1 MTDSTAPLAAQT
13 ALVTA
18 LARML
23 GAGGQPA
30 QCFDTHISWVLVA
43 GGYAYKIKKA
53 VKLDFLDC
61 STLAARRR
69 LCEEEL
75 RLNRRL
81 SPTLYVDV
89 VAVTGDAAQPRLGD
103 DGKGE
108 AIEYAVRMHA
118 FAQTALWS
126 RRLDEGSLSV
136 QEVDALAD
144 LLGRFHQQ
152 AAAASAGTAWGRP
165 ESLAATA
172 AATFD
177 AIARLAPD
185 QASQATLAR
194 LRAWD
199 AAEHRRLAPEFAAR
213 KDAGMVRECH
223 GDLHLGNIVTT
234 GGGVGV
240 FDCIEFSEPL
250 RWIDVINDLAFAY
263 MDLACR
269 QRRDL
274 ATRLLNGYLAQTGD
288 YAGLVLLAYY
298 SMHRALVRCLVMLL
312 RAAQAVSEVARDA
325 ARREA
330 LAYLAH
336 AARLTGAPKPAVLIT
351 HGCSGSGKT
360 TFSREAAA
368 LLGAVHL
375 RSDIERKRLHGL
387 QPLDRSG
394 AAHASPLYDADAT
407 RRTYERLLALTRAV
421 AAAGMVALVDAAFLD
436 AAQRRPFARYAARA
450 KLPFRIFDLRASP
463 AVMMQRLAL
472 RANAGADASDADA
485 AVLARQLAH
494 ARPLSDAEM
503 AHAIAVDADR
513 LSPGDVAGLCM
524 ALAHALGI
532 DCQPSPDTQ
541 NGHKAQEAHGGG
553 FAGQIDASQGHARGS
568 S

>member
-1 MTDSTAPLAAQT
+1 MTDSTAPPAAQT

-213 KDAGMVRECH
+213 KDAGMVA
-223 GDLHLGNIVTT
+223 N
-234 GGGVGV
+234 
-240 FDCIEFSEPL
+240 
-250 RWIDVINDLAFAY
+250 
-263 MDLACR
+263 
-269 QRRDL
+269 
-274 ATRLLNGYLAQTGD
+274 ATATSTS
-288 YAGLVLLAYY
+288 AT
-298 SMHRALVRCLVMLL
+298 S
-312 RAAQAVSEVARDA
+312 S
-325 ARREA
+325 
-330 LAYLAH
+330 
-336 AARLTGAPKPAVLIT
+336 PP
-351 HGCSGSGKT
+351 
-360 TFSREAAA
+360 
-368 LLGAVHL
+368 
-375 RSDIERKRLHGL
+375 
-387 QPLDRSG
+387 G
-394 AAHASPLYDADAT
+394 AASGYSTASSSAS
-407 RRTYERLLALTRAV
+407 RC
-421 AAAGMVALVDAAFLD
+421 AG
-436 AAQRRPFARYAARA
+436 
-450 KLPFRIFDLRASP
+450 S
-463 AVMMQRLAL
+463 
-472 RANAGADASDADA
+472 
-485 AVLARQLAH
+485 
-494 ARPLSDAEM
+494 
-503 AHAIAVDADR
+503 
-513 LSPGDVAGLCM
+513 
-524 ALAHALGI
+524 
-532 DCQPSPDTQ
+532 T
-541 NGHKAQEAHGGG
+541 
-553 FAGQIDASQGHARGS
+553 
-568 S
+568 